1 MNITLAAPRVTAST
15 PSSHTPRPRLRGFT
29 AEAVF
34 VGRSLRHSVR
44 DGESLLMAI
53 MLPVMLM
60 LMFTWVFGGAI
71 DPSGAYVDYVVPG
84 IILTCA
90 GFGASS
96 TAVYVANDMRT
107 GIIDRIRTMP
117 LRAGA
122 VLTGHVVASVLRNL
136 IATAIVI
143 GVGVLVGFRP
153 TANLWEW
160 IALAGLI
167 SLYILAI
174 TYLFAAIG
182 LAAGSPEGANGY
194 GFVLLFLPYLS
205 SAFVPVASMPE
216 WLQPVAA
223 NQPITPIV
231 ETIRALLMDT
241 PLEGEAW
248 WAIGWCLVILVIAV
262 SWGAWLF
269 RRKAGRR

>member
-1 MNITLAAPRVTAST
+1 
-15 PSSHTPRPRLRGFT
+15 
-29 AEAVF
+29 
-34 VGRSLRHSVR
+34 
-44 DGESLLMAI
+44 
-53 MLPVMLM
+53 MLM

-107 GIIDRIRTMP
+107 GIIDRFRTMP

-136 IATAIVI
+136 IATGIVI
-143 GVGVLVGFRP
+143 GVGILVGFRP
-153 TANLWEW
+153 SATLLEW
-160 IALAGLI
+160 IALTGLI
-167 SLYILAI
+167 ALYILAI

-205 SAFVPVASMPE
+205 SAFVPVASMPA
-216 WLQPVAA
+216 WLQPVA

-231 ETIRALLMDT
+231 ETIRGLLTDA
-241 PLEGEAW
+241 PLHDEPW
-248 WAIGWCLVILVIAV
+248 WAIGWCLLILLVAV
-262 SWGAWLF
+262 MWGAWLF
-269 RRKAGRR
+269 RRKAARR

>member
-1 MNITLAAPRVTAST
+1 MTTAVAAAAASAP
-15 PSSHTPRPRLRGFT
+15 PSLRPRLRGLT
-29 AEAVF
+29 AEFVF
-34 VGRSLRHSVR
+34 VGRSLRHSIR

-53 MLPVMLM
+53 LLPVMLM

-107 GIIDRIRTMP
+107 GIIDRFRTMP
-117 LRAGA
+117 LRSGA
-122 VLTGHVVASVLRNL
+122 VLTGHVVASLVRNL
-136 IATAIVI
+136 VATAIVI

-153 TANLWEW
+153 IANFGEW
-160 IALAGLI
+160 VLMALFI
-167 SLYILAI
+167 TLYLLAI

-194 GFVLLFLPYLS
+194 GFILLFLPYLS
-205 SAFVPVASMPE
+205 SAFVPVASMPT
-216 WLQPVAA
+216 WLQPIAA

-231 ETIRALLMDT
+231 ETIRGLLMGT
-241 PLEGEAW
+241 PMNAEPW
-248 WAIGWCLVILVIAV
+248 WAIAWCVGILACAV
-262 SWGAWLF
+262 AWGSWLF
-269 RRKAGRR
+269 RRKAGQR

>member
-1 MNITLAAPRVTAST
+1 
-15 PSSHTPRPRLRGFT
+15 
-29 AEAVF
+29 
-34 VGRSLRHSVR
+34 
-44 DGESLLMAI
+44 MAI

-60 LMFTWVFGGAI
+60 LLFTWVFGGAI
-71 DPSGAYVDYVVPG
+71 DPGGAYVDYVVPG

-107 GIIDRIRTMP
+107 GIIDRFRTMP
-117 LRAGA
+117 LRPGA
-122 VLTGHVVASVLRNL
+122 VLTGHVVASLLRNL
-136 IATAIVI
+136 LATAIVI

-153 TANLWEW
+153 TASFGEW
-160 IALAGLI
+160 VLLGLLI
-167 SLYILAI
+167 TLYLLAI

-194 GFVLLFLPYLS
+194 GFILLFLPYLS
-205 SAFVPVASMPE
+205 SAFVPVASMPT

-231 ETIRALLMDT
+231 ETIRGLLMDT
-241 PLEGEAW
+241 SLGTEPW
-248 WAIGWCLVILVIAV
+248 WAVAWCVGILAV
-262 SWGAWLF
+262 AVVWGAWLF
-269 RRKAGRR
+269 RRKAGQR

>member
-1 MNITLAAPRVTAST
+1 
-15 PSSHTPRPRLRGFT
+15 PRLRGLS
-29 AEAVF
+29 AESVF
-34 VGRSLRHSVR
+34 IGRSLRHSLR

-60 LMFTWVFGGAI
+60 LLFTWVFGGAI
-71 DPSGAYVDYVVPG
+71 DPGGAYVDYVVPG

-107 GIIDRIRTMP
+107 GIIDRFRTMP
-117 LRAGA
+117 LRPGA
-122 VLTGHVVASVLRNL
+122 VLTGHVVASLLRNL
-136 IATAIVI
+136 LATAIVI

-153 TANLWEW
+153 TASFGEW
-160 IALAGLI
+160 VLLGLLI
-167 SLYILAI
+167 TLYLLAI

-194 GFVLLFLPYLS
+194 GFILLFLPYLS
-205 SAFVPVASMPE
+205 SAFVPVASMPT

-231 ETIRALLMDT
+231 ETIRGLLMDT
-241 PLEGEAW
+241 SLGTEPW
-248 WAIGWCLVILVIAV
+248 WAVAWCVGILAV
-262 SWGAWLF
+262 AVVWGAWLF
-269 RRKAGRR
+269 RRKAGQR

>member
-1 MNITLAAPRVTAST
+1 MNIAIAGPRATASVLPSPAARPRVG
-15 PSSHTPRPRLRGFT
+15 GFT

-34 VGRSLRHSVR
+34 VGRSLRHSLR

-107 GIIDRIRTMP
+107 GIIDRFRTMP

-143 GVGVLVGFRP
+143 GVGILVGFRP
-153 TANLWEW
+153 SATPLEW
-160 IALAGLI
+160 VAMTGLI
-167 SLYILAI
+167 ALYILAI

-231 ETIRALLMDT
+231 ETIRGLLMDA
-241 PLEGEAW
+241 PLQSEPW
-248 WAIGWCLVILVIAV
+248 WAIGWCLVILLIAV
-262 SWGAWLF
+262 AWGAWLF
-269 RRKAGRR
+269 RRKAARR

>member
-1 MNITLAAPRVTAST
+1 MNIAIAAPRATASVL
-15 PSSHTPRPRLRGFT
+15 PSPVPRPRLRGFT

-34 VGRSLRHSVR
+34 VGRSLRHSLR
-44 DGESLLMAI
+44 DGESLLMAV

-107 GIIDRIRTMP
+107 GIIDRFRTMP

-143 GVGVLVGFRP
+143 GVGILVGFRP
-153 TANLWEW
+153 DASPIEW
-160 IALAGLI
+160 VAMTGLI
-167 SLYILAI
+167 ALYILAI

-205 SAFVPVASMPE
+205 SAFVPVASMPA

-231 ETIRALLMDT
+231 ETIRGLLMGA
-241 PLEGEAW
+241 PLQDEPW
-248 WAIGWCLVILVIAV
+248 WAIGWCLAILLFAV
-262 SWGAWLF
+262 VWGAWLF
-269 RRKAGRR
+269 RRKAARR